1 VPIRVRLIL
10 ASALMLFLELA
21 LIRWLGANVLHLS
34 YFSNI
39 VLLGSFL
46 GVGVGFL
53 RAGRTQ
59 RLPLYFPIVLAV
71 LVVLVRTVPVTI
83 DRSGSDLIFF
93 TSLQTVGPPEWVVL
107 PVVFIGVA
115 GVMAGPGELT
125 ARCFLVLPRLEAYRW
140 DLVGSLLGI
149 AAFSIVS
156 FLRAPS
162 VVWGALVAVPTILLL
177 GPSRRAR
184 LLASA
189 GSAVV
194 VGVLLA
200 ETLAPG
206 VSWSPYYKVETLV
219 PPGAGEPTTAVL
231 VNGIPHQDIG
241 SLATRL
247 RYTPRY
253 ALPYERTARPT
264 AGDVLVVGAG
274 NGVDVAQALAHGA
287 TSVDAVEI
295 DPRIQQLGAELNPDH
310 PYADPR
316 VHVHIDDGRA
326 FLQRTDRQYDTIIFA
341 LPDSLTLVAGA
352 SQIRLESYL
361 FTLEAMQA
369 VHAHLRPDGIF
380 AMYNSYREDWLVG
393 RYQNTVAQAF
403 GHAPCVDTL
412 NVVSNA
418 VITAARDVGNQRCAV
433 TNPRIDGPAAV
444 TDDRPFP
451 YLRTPG
457 IPQLYLW
464 TLAGIIVISLLA
476 VRVFGGPLRR
486 SRPYV
491 DLFFLGA
498 AFMLLETRAVTGF
511 ALLFGTTW
519 LVNAIVFAGVLV
531 AVLLAVEATRAL
543 ARPVPRPVG
552 YAALGAALA
561 VAAAVP
567 ASWLLGLPF
576 GWRVLAS
583 VTVAFLP
590 IFMANVVFAS
600 RFADT
605 ADATTA
611 FGVNLLGAM
620 VGGCLEYTALLI
632 GYPALI
638 GLAAVLYLCA
648 FLTGRRTAGGTSHVD
663 RLLSAQPAS

>member
-1 VPIRVRLIL
+1 VPIRVRLVL

-34 YFSNI
+34 YFSNV

-53 RAGRTQ
+53 RAGRS
-59 RLPLYFPIVLAV
+59 RRVPLYFPIVLAV
-71 LVVLVRTVPVTI
+71 LVVLVRMVPVTI

-93 TSLQTVGPPEWVVL
+93 TSLQTVGPPVWVVL

-115 GVMAGPGELT
+115 AVMAGPGELT
-125 ARCFLVLPRLEAYRW
+125 GRCFLVLPRLEAYRW
-140 DLVGSLLGI
+140 DLIGSLLGI
-149 AAFSIVS
+149 ASFSIAS

-162 VVWGALVAVPTILLL
+162 VVWGALVAVPTIVLL

-184 LLASA
+184 LVASA
-189 GSAVV
+189 GSVVV

-200 ETLAPG
+200 ETLGPG

-219 PPGAGEPTTAVL
+219 KAGSADASTTVL
-231 VNGIPHQDIG
+231 VNGIPHQNIAP
-241 SLATRL
+241 LATR
-247 RYTPRY
+247 RYQPRY
-253 ALPYERTARPT
+253 ALPYERTARAT

-326 FLQRTDRQYDTIIFA
+326 FLQRTDRTYDTIIFA

-361 FTLEAMQA
+361 FTLQAMQA

-403 GHAPCVDTL
+403 GHAPCVDTIHA
-412 NVVSNA
+412 VSNA
-418 VITAARDVGNQRCAV
+418 VITAARDVRYQRCAG
-433 TNPRIDGPAAV
+433 TNSLIDGPAPV

-451 YLRTPG
+451 YLRAPA

-464 TLAGIIVISLLA
+464 TLAGIILISLLA

-543 ARPVPRPVG
+543 ARPVPRPLG
-552 YAALGAALA
+552 YASLGVALA
-561 VAAAVP
+561 VAAVVP
-567 ASWLLGLPF
+567 ASWLLGLPV

-620 VGGCLEYTALLI
+620 VGGCLEYLALVI

-638 GLAAVLYLCA
+638 GLAAILYLCA
-648 FLTGRRTAGGTSHVD
+648 FLTGRHTAGGTSQVE
-663 RLLSAQPAS
+663 RLLSAEPAS